1 MYINLDLKVRETK
14 QRGKK
19 LTAPLEGWD
28 QQMGCAFA
36 IVFGHRVQ
44 AFFKSKLMKC
54 DHGGM

>member
-14 QRGKK
+14 QGGKK

-36 IVFGHRVQ
+36 IVFGTEC
-44 AFFKSKLMKC
+44 KLSSSPN
-54 DHGGM
+54 